1 MYLSR
6 VEIDTLNRRK
16 VSKLTHL
23 GAYHDWVE
31 KSFPMEIAAG
41 IRSRH
46 LWRIDQLKG
55 KSYLLV
61 LSADKPDLSEL
72 TKYGVVGTAE
82 TKDYDQFLGKLTK
95 DGIYRFRLTANPTYR
110 STRNEDGKSIVFP
123 HVTIEQQK
131 TWLLK
136 KVQGA
141 GFSLDQDDFDIVN
154 REFVILYKNH
164 RRVKLSRVTFEG
176 VLRIVDLEKFKD
188 TLIKG
193 LGREKSYGMGLLTV
207 IPVK

>member
-16 VSKLTHL
+16 ISKLTHL

-31 KSFPMEIAAG
+31 KSFPLEIAAG
-41 IRSRH
+41 ERFRH
-46 LWRIDQLKG
+46 LWRIDQLRG

-72 TKYGVVGTAE
+72 TRYGVVGTAE
-82 TKDYDQFLGKLTK
+82 TKDYDQFLGQLTK

-110 STRNEDGKSIVFP
+110 STRNEDGRSIVFP

-136 KVQGA
+136 KAQGA

>member
-31 KSFPMEIAAG
+31 KSFPLEIAAG
-41 IRSRH
+41 ERFRH

-72 TKYGVVGTAE
+72 RINKVWGSW
-82 TKDYDQFLGKLTK
+82 DRRNQ
-95 DGIYRFRLTANPTYR
+95 RL
-110 STRNEDGKSIVFP
+110 
-123 HVTIEQQK
+123 
-131 TWLLK
+131 
-136 KVQGA
+136 
-141 GFSLDQDDFDIVN
+141 
-154 REFVILYKNH
+154 
-164 RRVKLSRVTFEG
+164 
-176 VLRIVDLEKFKD
+176 
-188 TLIKG
+188 
-193 LGREKSYGMGLLTV
+193 
-207 IPVK
+207 